1 MEDYFTVCY
10 WEQRGGGLSFSP
22 EVTVQSMTYE
32 QLSADAI
39 EVTHYLRKRF
49 GKDKIYIMGHSGGT
63 PIALLSAAKA
73 PQLFHAYIA
82 IAQITHQIE
91 SEKIAYRYLL
101 EKYAALGNKKAVNEL
116 LAYKV
121 FQADANTVKFFK
133 SAVRDRSMHE
143 LGIGTMHK
151 MNSVFRGVFIPV
163 WTCRAYTF
171 REKINIWKSK
181 ISFLPKTGIINE
193 LCETDFAD
201 RVPALEIPVYF
212 MSGKYDLTVNIDLS
226 REYFKKLRAPLKGF
240 YTFEKSAHSPLLE
253 ESGRFRDIL
262 LKDVLQGK
270 NDLAD
275 K

>member
-1 MEDYFTVCY
+1 VDV
-10 WEQRGGGLSFSP
+10 
-22 EVTVQSMTYE
+22 
-32 QLSADAI
+32 
-39 EVTHYLRKRF
+39 
-49 GKDKIYIMGHSGGT
+49 
-63 PIALLSAAKA
+63 
-73 PQLFHAYIA
+73 
-82 IAQITHQIE
+82 
-91 SEKIAYRYLL
+91 
-101 EKYAALGNKKAVNEL
+101 
-116 LAYKV
+116 
-121 FQADANTVKFFK
+121 
-133 SAVRDRSMHE
+133 
-143 LGIGTMHK
+143 GIGTMHG

-193 LCETDFAD
+193 LCETDFAE

-253 ESGRFRDIL
+253 EPGRFRDIL
-262 LKDVLQGK
+262 LEDVLRGK